1 MTTAVVVGAGPNGLA
16 AAIHL
21 ARHGVDVQVLEA
33 RDTIG
38 GGARS
43 GELTVP
49 GVIHDHC
56 SAFHPWAVGS
66 PFWREIDLQRYGLT
80 LRWPEID
87 CAHPLDDG
95 TAGVLYQSIETTVAR
110 MGPDGTRW
118 RCAVGDLAAGFDDL
132 AQDLLRPMVNIP
144 RHPIRLAAFGPRA
157 VLPATVMAR
166 WFHTEQA
173 RALFGGQAAHA
184 YTRLDRPLTAALGLI
199 FLATGHRYGWPVAE
213 GGSGSIIAAL
223 AAALDAHGGTVTTGV
238 SVASRKDVPAADI
251 VMLDLSPAA
260 AYAIYGD
267 VMPGRIKR
275 SYRRY
280 RQGSSAF
287 KVDFAIEGDIP
298 WTNPDC
304 GRAGTVHL
312 GGTFAEI
319 ADTERQ
325 RAQGKMAQRPF
336 VLVGQ
341 QYLADPIPVRGQYQP
356 DMGIRACAVRL
367 HRRCHRR
374 RRRPDR
380 AVRPGI
386 PRPNHR
392 DRQHERCRA
401 TGLQPQ
407 LHRRRYRRWGQRPAA
422 GHLSAADC
430 GQPLRDRRA
439 GCLPVFA
446 IHTAGTRH
454 PRAVRLPRR
463 RCSAEV
469 APHVAVVSPRDGCHT
484 GPSMRSTHMCRIATT
499 GVPGFPQA
507 KGSKSPGLLPAQQPL
522 PLLI

>member
-1 MTTAVVVGAGPNGLA
+1 MTTAIVVGAGPNGLA

-80 LRWPEID
+80 LKWPEID

-95 TAGVLYQSIETTVAR
+95 TAGVLYRSIEATVAG
-110 MGPDGTRW
+110 MGTDGTRW
-118 RCAVGDLAAGFDDL
+118 RRAVGDLSAGLDDL
-132 AQDLLRPMVNIP
+132 AQDLLRPVINIP
-144 RHPIRLAAFGPRA
+144 RHPVRLAAFGPRA

-166 WFHTEQA
+166 WFRTEQA

-184 YTRLDRPLTAALGLI
+184 FTRLDRPLTTALGLM
-199 FLATGHRYGWPVAE
+199 FLASGHRYGWPVAH
-213 GGSGSIIAAL
+213 GGSGSIVAAL
-223 AAALDAHGGTVTTGV
+223 AAVLDAHGGTVSTGV
-238 SVASRKDVPAADI
+238 TVASRKDIPAAEI

-267 VMPGRIKR
+267 VMPSRIKR

-312 GGTFAEI
+312 GGTFAET
-319 ADTERQ
+319 ADTEYQ
-325 RAQGKMAQRPF
+325 RAQGKMVQRPF
-336 VLVGQ
+336 TLVGQ
-341 QYLADPIPVRGQYQP
+341 QYLADPSRSAGNINPIWAYAHVPFGYTG
-356 DMGIRACAVRL
+356 DATAAVVDQIERF
-367 HRRCHRR
+367 
-374 RRRPDR
+374 
-380 AVRPGI
+380 APGF
-386 PRPNHR
+386 R
-392 DRQHERCRA
+392 DQIIA
-401 TGLQPQ
+401 TVST
-407 LHRRRYRRWGQRPAA
+407 
-422 GHLSAADC
+422 SAAELQAYNPNYIGGDIV
-430 GQPLRDRRA
+430 GGANDRLQVILR
-439 GCLPVFA
+439 P
-446 IHTAGTRH
+446 
-454 PRAVRLPRR
+454 
-463 RCSAEV
+463 
-469 APHVAVVSPRDGCHT
+469 
-484 GPSMRSTHMCRIATT
+484 RIAVNPYAV
-499 GVPGFPQA
+499 GVPGVYLCSQSTP
-507 KGSKSPGLLPAQQPL
+507 PGAGIHGLCGYHAADAALRWL
-522 PLLI
+522 GR

>member
-80 LRWPEID
+80 LRWPEIE

-95 TAGVLYQSIETTVAR
+95 TAGVLYQSLETTVAR

-184 YTRLDRPLTAALGLI
+184 FTRLDRPLTAALGLI
-199 FLATGHRYGWPVAE
+199 FLATGHRYGWPVAK

-223 AAALDAHGGTVTTGV
+223 AAALDAHGGTITTGV

-325 RAQGKMAQRPF
+325 RAQAKMAQRPF

-341 QYLADPIPVRGQYQP
+341 QYLADPSRSAGNTNPIWAYAHVPFGYTG
-356 DMGIRACAVRL
+356 DATAAVVDQIERF
-367 HRRCHRR
+367 
-374 RRRPDR
+374 
-380 AVRPGI
+380 APGF
-386 PRPNHR
+386 R
-392 DRQHERCRA
+392 DRIIA
-401 TGLQPQ
+401 TVST
-407 LHRRRYRRWGQRPAA
+407 
-422 GHLSAADC
+422 SAAELQAYNPNYIGGDIV
-430 GQPLRDRRA
+430 GGANDR
-439 GCLPVFA
+439 PQVIF
-446 IHTAGTRH
+446 
-454 PRAVRLPRR
+454 LPRF
-463 RCSAEV
+463 
-469 APHVAVVSPRDGCHT
+469 AVNPYA
-484 GPSMRSTHMCRIATT
+484 M
-499 GVPGFPQA
+499 GVPGVYLCSQSTP
-507 KGSKSPGLLPAQQPL
+507 PGPGIHGLCGYHAAASALRWL
-522 PLLI
+522 RT